1 MVQQGIE
8 QRATVISMTGMN
20 NHACGFIDHN
30 QGIIFIDD
38 IKGNVFSYE

>member
-1 MVQQGIE
+1 MQQGIE

-20 NHACGFIDHN
+20 NHARDFIDHY

-38 IKGNVFSYE
+38 IKGNVLSYE